1 MSELVGRRIIV
12 TGGASGMGEGIVR
25 AFTKMGAAV
34 VSLDVNTTLG
44 SAIADEAG
52 ASFQSCD
59 VSDET
64 SVHEAFAA
72 ATATLG
78 GLDVLVHAA
87 GVAPAAPAAE
97 TDVELWQQVL
107 AVNATGTF
115 LTNRAAFPHLKENG
129 GRIINFASAAG
140 MNGYPGKS
148 AYAAA
153 KGAVLAWTRSIA
165 TEWAPFGITAN
176 AMAPM
181 IWTSMYDKTR
191 SEMSPE
197 QLAAHD
203 AKIRAM
209 IPIGGKLGDIQ
220 QDLVPVVAFLSGEG
234 SRFMTGQTFSVDG
247 GKNMVR

>member
-220 QDLVPVVAFLSGEG
+220 QDLVPVVAFLAGEG

>member
-1 MSELVGRRIIV
+1 MESLSGRKVIV

-25 AFTKMGAAV
+25 AFAQNGAAV
-34 VSLDVNTTLG
+34 ASLDVNASLG
-44 SAIADEAG
+44 AQIAAEVG
-52 ASFQSCD
+52 ASFHRCD
-59 VSDET
+59 VSSEEQ
-64 SVHEAFAA
+64 VAEAFR
-72 ATATLG
+72 TAVAELG

-87 GVAPAAPAAE
+87 GVAPAVPAEKTE
-97 TDVELWQQVL
+97 TALWQSVMGI
-107 AVNATGTF
+107 NATGTF
-115 LTNRAAFPHLKENG
+115 LTNKAAFEYLKVNG
-129 GRIINFASAAG
+129 GRIINFASGAG

-148 AYAAA
+148 AYASA

-165 TEWAPFGITAN
+165 VEWAPHGITAN

-197 QLAAHD
+197 QLSAHD
-203 AKIRAM
+203 AKMCAM
-209 IPIGGKLGDIQ
+209 IPVGGKLGDIYT
-220 QDLVPVVAFLSGEG
+220 DLVPVVAFLASEG